1 LLPFVTLIAFDIETT
16 GLDPEKEDIL
26 EVAGLKFIF
35 ERQNGKL
42 SAKEVAQFQSLVK
55 PTKLIP
61 EEASRIH
68 NITNQMVED
77 APALPNV
84 LRDFFRFCGLSSI
97 LVAHNASFDASFLAK
112 GIRKH
117 RLVVPQNPI
126 VDSLKLLRKILPEY
140 ASHKLGEV
148 ARKLGDQTPLALQR
162 ENLHRAA
169 YDCVVLKEVL
179 CACLPKRYQDKDL
192 AMDQAV
198 KSFESVQGTGA
209 ALLAVFLTL
218 TCRPLVATAFPEPRR
233 AWRHNGKARRT
244 NRSGG

>member
-1 LLPFVTLIAFDIETT
+1 MLPFVTLVAFDIETT

-26 EVAGLKFIF
+26 ELAGVKFIF
-35 ERQNGKL
+35 ERVNGKL
-42 SAKEVAQFQSLVK
+42 TAKETGRFQSLVK

-61 EEASRIH
+61 EEVTRIH

-77 APALPNV
+77 APSLPSV
-84 LRDFFRFCGLSSI
+84 LPGFFRFCGLSSV

-117 RLVVPQNPI
+117 GLVMPQNPV
-126 VDSLKLLRKILPEY
+126 VDSLKLIRKILPEY

-148 ARKLGDQTPLALQR
+148 ARKLGDQTGLNLQR
-162 ENLHRAA
+162 ENLHRAT

-198 KSFESVQGTGA
+198 KSFESVHGP
-209 ALLAVFLTL
+209 TL
-218 TCRPLVATAFPEPRR
+218 RFSQFP
-233 AWRHNGKARRT
+233 
-244 NRSGG
+244 